1 MPVIPKNCTQQ
12 DVVYNGQY
20 GVVTD
25 SNGLY
30 YMRARYYNVDIKR
43 FINQDVVEGSITNS
57 PSLNKYAYCQGN
69 PVSLLDPFGL
79 SPQSAGSFA
88 GHLILDILGFIPV
101 IGFFADVINGAWYL
115 AEGNYFCAAMS
126 FIAAI
131 PMFGDAVGLTAEGT
145 KYACVFN
152 KIVFGTRALANL
164 ATFGRSLSQISEI
177 SADLTQKHIVEG
189 KKWDS
194 ESTLEVITGL
204 GYIAEAIFSAYD
216 FGNSVNGFASSQ
228 CFVAGTLVLTS
239 EGSKAIE
246 EIKAGDLVYSTNP
259 ETGESEYKEV
269 ARVFRRE
276 SDIIIHVFVNG
287 EEIETTPN
295 HPFWVENQWVLAK
308 DLREGDVLTLADG
321 TTATITRTYGEQLD
335 EPVIVY
341 NFEVQDFHTYYVTN
355 TGVLVHNYTCGSSDV
370 YIPKDEDGNPIP
382 LEKQRVQGEDIPLP
396 DPAAEGRP
404 HTVLGGK
411 ISSETGE
418 VYRQSA
424 TFQGSWPL
432 ANGQEVPLSEVHWS
446 NHGRGDH
453 MDPHQHIFTWNPVQK
468 KWERGSPTFF
478 FQGSY
483 K

>member
-1 MPVIPKNCTQQ
+1 
-12 DVVYNGQY
+12 
-20 GVVTD
+20 
-25 SNGLY
+25 
-30 YMRARYYNVDIKR
+30 MRARYYNVDIKR

-295 HPFWVENQWVLAK
+295 HPFWVEDKWVNAK

-355 TGVLVHNYTCGSSDV
+355 TGVLVHNANKYVDDGNNNNGDSEKKDHPSKKSLIKDAELPTQGSIRYV
-370 YIPKDEDGNPIP
+370 PPKDLKP
-382 LEKQRVQGEDIPLP
+382 
-396 DPAAEGRP
+396 AEGLPEVPVR
-404 HTVLGGK
+404 GGK
-411 ISSETGE
+411 IG
-418 VYRQSA
+418 YRDRFGNIWVAGPSRTPGQNFEWDVQLSNKGREQIGWL
-424 TFQGSWPL
+424 TRDGSH
-432 ANGQEVPLSEVHWS
+432 ANVSLD
-446 NHGRGDH
+446 GRITH
-453 MDPHQHIFTWNPVQK
+453 K
-468 KWERGSPTFF
+468 
-478 FQGSY
+478 
-483 K
+483 

>member
-1 MPVIPKNCTQQ
+1 
-12 DVVYNGQY
+12 
-20 GVVTD
+20 
-25 SNGLY
+25 
-30 YMRARYYNVDIKR
+30 MRARYYNVDIKR

-101 IGFFADVINGAWYL
+101 IGFFADVINSAWYL

-228 CFVAGTLVLTS
+228 CFVAGTLVLTI

-246 EIKAGDLVYSTNP
+246 EIKAGDLVYSTDP

-269 ARVFRRE
+269 VRAFRKE
-276 SDIIIHVFVNG
+276 SDVIIHVFVNG

-295 HPFWVENQWVLAK
+295 HPFWVENEWVNAK

-321 TTATITRTYGEQLD
+321 TTATITRTYGEQLE

-341 NFEVQDFHTYYVTN
+341 NFEVCDFHTYYVTD
-355 TGVLVHNYTCGSSDV
+355 TGVLVHNANKYVDDGNNNNGDSEKKDPPSKKSLIKDAELPTQGSIRYV
-370 YIPKDEDGNPIP
+370 PPKDLKP
-382 LEKQRVQGEDIPLP
+382 
-396 DPAAEGRP
+396 AEGLPEVSVR
-404 HTVLGGK
+404 GGK
-411 ISSETGE
+411 TG
-418 VYRQSA
+418 YRDRFGNIWVAGPSRTPGQNFEWDVQLSNKGREQIGWL
-424 TFQGSWPL
+424 TRDGSH
-432 ANGQEVPLSEVHWS
+432 ANVSLD
-446 NHGRGDH
+446 GRITH
-453 MDPHQHIFTWNPVQK
+453 K
-468 KWERGSPTFF
+468 
-478 FQGSY
+478 
-483 K
+483 

>member
-1 MPVIPKNCTQQ
+1 
-12 DVVYNGQY
+12 
-20 GVVTD
+20 
-25 SNGLY
+25 
-30 YMRARYYNVDIKR
+30 MRARYYNVDIKR

-239 EGSKAIE
+239 EGNKPIE
-246 EIKAGDLVYSTNP
+246 EIQAGDLVYSTDP

-269 ARVFRRE
+269 VQTFENETEELVHISVADDEIVTTPKHPFYVLHKGWTSAIDLRAG
-276 SDIIIHVFVNG
+276 DILVLSNG
-287 EEIETTPN
+287 EYVIVEKVQHEILES
-295 HPFWVENQWVLAK
+295 
-308 DLREGDVLTLADG
+308 
-321 TTATITRTYGEQLD
+321 
-335 EPVIVY
+335 PVKVY
-341 NFEVQDFHTYYVTN
+341 NFEVQDFHTYYVGEN
-355 TGVLVHNYTCGSSDV
+355 SVLVHNNCVPNPNGKKGGEQHQDAVNSIEPSSPDNRIIYEERFPIENGYKNNRFADAV
-370 YIPKDEDGNPIP
+370 EVDKDNNIVAIYQAGQVNKNGTPVIRESKAI
-382 LEKQRVQGEDIPLP
+382 EDI
-396 DPAAEGRP
+396 
-404 HTVLGGK
+404 
-411 ISSETGE
+411 
-418 VYRQSA
+418 
-424 TFQGSWPL
+424 F
-432 ANGQEVPLSEVHWS
+432 
-446 NHGRGDH
+446 
-453 MDPHQHIFTWNPVQK
+453 
-468 KWERGSPTFF
+468 
-478 FQGSY
+478 
-483 K
+483 

>member
-43 FINQDVVEGSITNS
+43 FINQDVVEGSIINS

-216 FGNSVNGFASSQ
+216 FGNSVNGFANSQ

-239 EGSKAIE
+239 EGSKPIE
-246 EIKAGDLVYSTNP
+246 EIQAGDLVYSTDP

-269 ARVFRRE
+269 VRAFRKE
-276 SDIIIHVFVNG
+276 SDVIIHVFVNG

-295 HPFWVENQWVLAK
+295 HPFWVEDQWVNAK

-341 NFEVQDFHTYYVTN
+341 NFEVCDFHTYYVTDI
-355 TGVLVHNYTCGSSDV
+355 GVLVHNANKYAQD
-370 YIPKDEDGNPIP
+370 D
-382 LEKQRVQGEDIPLP
+382 
-396 DPAAEGRP
+396 
-404 HTVLGGK
+404 
-411 ISSETGE
+411 SESRTDWGPE
-418 VYRQSA
+418 
-424 TFQGSWPL
+424 
-432 ANGQEVPLSEVHWS
+432 
-446 NHGRGDH
+446 HGRGNAKHNNAIEDELNVASQNGATDIRKNRVQVDADGNRVYYSGH
-453 MDPHQHIFTWNPVQK
+453 RYTRPDASYIIGGTRYNTNYVSNYMLDNPAEISREWEAFINMQNADPNAVNMLVLI
-468 KWERGSPTFF
+468 
-478 FQGSY
+478 Y
-483 K
+483 